1 MPLAKLE
8 STLCHSGHAG
18 ARGKSFRHSVDE
30 PFTLG
35 FMKPPAAFVLI
46 VLIVLLFVLVRST
59 RVVPPGHVGVVD
71 LFGKVRNEALPS
83 GLHLVNPLARVH
95 RMSVQTSEVKEMDT
109 PLQVR
114 V

>member
-1 MPLAKLE
+1 
-8 STLCHSGHAG
+8 
-18 ARGKSFRHSVDE
+18 
-30 PFTLG
+30 
-35 FMKPPAAFVLI
+35 MKPPAAFVLI

-59 RVVPPGHVGVVD
+59 RVVPPGHDGVVD

-83 GLHLVNPLARVH
+83 GLDLVNPLARVH

>member
-46 VLIVLLFVLVRST
+46 VLIVLLFVLVRSA
-59 RVVPPGHVGVVD
+59 RVVPAGHVGVVD

-83 GLHLVNPLARVH
+83 RDGHPSSSEGLIVHLDVSISLSSR
-95 RMSVQTSEVKEMDT
+95 SG
-109 PLQVR
+109 
-114 V
+114 

>member
-1 MPLAKLE
+1 
-8 STLCHSGHAG
+8 
-18 ARGKSFRHSVDE
+18 
-30 PFTLG
+30 
-35 FMKPPAAFVLI
+35 MKPPAAFVLI
-46 VLIVLLFVLVRST
+46 VLIVLLFVLVRSA
-59 RVVPPGHVGVVD
+59 RVVPAGHVGVVD

-95 RMSVQTSEVKEMDT
+95 RMSVQTGEVKEVDT

>member
-1 MPLAKLE
+1 MPLGKLE
-8 STLCHSGHAG
+8 STPLPFGSCQS

-46 VLIVLLFVLVRST
+46 VLIVLLFVLVRSA
-59 RVVPPGHVGVVD
+59 RVVPAGHVGVVD

-83 GLHLVNPLARVH
+83 GPATRIDN
-95 RMSVQTSEVKEMDT
+95 
-109 PLQVR
+109 
-114 V
+114 

>member
-1 MPLAKLE
+1 
-8 STLCHSGHAG
+8 
-18 ARGKSFRHSVDE
+18 VDE

-46 VLIVLLFVLVRST
+46 VLIVLLFVLVRSA